1 MTTVTVISEDG
12 QPFTVRRSV
21 FKQIGIYR
29 GIVEDDSLDTS
40 DLPPFPIHAVTGNI
54 LSKVIAYLDA
64 TVGDPSTIDTTDDN
78 DDQDMMLMSVDDVQS
93 PRDRAFFA
101 SLDLPTLIELTKA
114 ANYLHCP
121 RLLEQCCRAVA
132 GHMRGLSTEQL
143 REKFNIDN
151 DFTKDEE
158 ERLRKET
165 AWCFE

>member
-1 MTTVTVISEDG
+1 MSTVTIVSEDG
-12 QPFTVRRSV
+12 QPFSVRRAV

-29 GIVEDDSLDTS
+29 GLADDDCLD
-40 DLPPFPIHAVTGNI
+40 PAMPFPIHAVTGNI
-54 LSKVIAYLDA
+54 LAKVIAYLDA
-64 TVGDPSTIDTTDDN
+64 VVDDHPPEDGDGEDD
-78 DDQDMMLMSVDDVQS
+78 DDDMMLMSSIEEIQS

-101 SLDLPTLIELTKA
+101 ALDLPTLVELTKA

-132 GHMRGLSTEQL
+132 GHMRGLTTEQL

-151 DFTKDEE
+151 DFGAEEE

>member
-1 MTTVTVISEDG
+1 MSDKTVTVVSEDG
-12 QPFTVRRSV
+12 QPFTVKQSV

-29 GIVEDDSLDTS
+29 GLAQDDHLDPST
-40 DLPPFPIHAVTGNI
+40 PFPIHAVTSNI
-54 LSKVIAYLDA
+54 LSLLLDYLNND
-64 TVGDPSTIDTTDDN
+64 DDDDN
-78 DDQDMMLMSVDDVQS
+78 DDNEDELLMVVEQHIQS

-101 SLDLPTLIELTKA
+101 QLDLPTLIELTRA

-143 REKFNIDN
+143 RAKFNIEN
-151 DFTKDEE
+151 DFSVEEE
-158 ERLRKET
+158 ERVRRET